1 MDDSASRSDT
11 VDHHPPA
18 DSIVGGIA
26 QALESARRVISDL
39 FRLLSLEVR
48 RAGLALMWM
57 VVLGVMAAVLMVT
70 AWLGLMAALALWAV
84 SLGASWM
91 GAILVIALVNILLAT
106 VSLVACLTMSRDL
119 LFPATQRQLDP

>member
-1 MDDSASRSDT
+1 MEAASRPGT
-11 VDHHPPA
+11 EDHNPPS

-26 QALESARRVISDL
+26 QALDSARRVISDL

-57 VVLGVMAAVLMVT
+57 VVLGVIAAVLMVT
-70 AWLGLMAALALWAV
+70 AWLGLMSALALWAV

-91 GAILVIALVNILLAT
+91 GTVLFIALVNIVLAV
-106 VSLVACLTMSRDL
+106 VSLIACISMSRDL

>member
-11 VDHHPPA
+11 VDHHPPP